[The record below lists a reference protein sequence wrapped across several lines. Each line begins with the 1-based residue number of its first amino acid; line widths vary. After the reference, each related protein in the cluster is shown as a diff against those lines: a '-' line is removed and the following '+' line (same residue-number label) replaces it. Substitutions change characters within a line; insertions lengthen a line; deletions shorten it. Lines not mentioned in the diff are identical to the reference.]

1 MAETDPSPTPP
12 HQGSLHTAMGTRTST
27 VTGPYSA
34 QNAPAEVLRESFSR
48 RNYYH
53 IVSTA
58 EILIDFVTVFSSFL
72 FARPA
77 FEILGRGLSEALNP
91 QRLNQVVLLQVAA
104 VSGLTVLVF
113 WIMGLYTKDSSLLNI
128 DEMRKLFRSVI
139 LIAVLFFTASFYFR
153 IPFSRSLITLWLGF
167 ILFFMIIEKMVFYKI
182 HQYLH
187 IKGLNVKNVLVYGA
201 GEIGRKLHKR
211 FITFPKLGYHPVG
224 FVDDDFE
231 FFSNELKRVGRNGK
245 EALPFLGTL
254 KELERLV
261 EEFKVVELFIARKG
275 LSPEKVLEMTNRCR
289 EMHIQFKIIPQL
301 FGYFIENLTLQDI
314 AGIPL
319 IGEKV
324 PLIRRFDLLVKRT
337 MDIVLSLAICA
348 FCLPIFVLI
357 AITIKFDSS
366 GPVIFRQTRVG
377 KNGREFMIY
386 KFRTMFAGAPKYDYC
401 PQDSSDARIT
411 RVGKYLRKTSLD
423 ELPQF
428 FNVLRGN
435 MSIVGPR
442 PEMSFIVAGYNPL
455 HRKRLWMKPGIT
467 GLWQISSDRTAEIL
481 ENMDY
486 DLYYVDNFSILLDVA
501 ILVRTL
507 LYGLITMKTA

>member
-1 MAETDPSPTPP
+1 
-12 HQGSLHTAMGTRTST
+12 
-27 VTGPYSA
+27 
-34 QNAPAEVLRESFSR
+34 
-48 RNYYH
+48 
-53 IVSTA
+53 
-58 EILIDFVTVFSSFL
+58 
-72 FARPA
+72 
-77 FEILGRGLSEALNP
+77 
-91 QRLNQVVLLQVAA
+91 
-104 VSGLTVLVF
+104 
-113 WIMGLYTKDSSLLNI
+113 
-128 DEMRKLFRSVI
+128 
-139 LIAVLFFTASFYFR
+139 
-153 IPFSRSLITLWLGF
+153 
-167 ILFFMIIEKMVFYKI
+167 
-182 HQYLH
+182 
-187 IKGLNVKNVLVYGA
+187 
-201 GEIGRKLHKR
+201 
-211 FITFPKLGYHPVG
+211 
-224 FVDDDFE
+224 
-231 FFSNELKRVGRNGK
+231 
-245 EALPFLGTL
+245 
-254 KELERLV
+254 
-261 EEFKVVELFIARKG
+261 
-275 LSPEKVLEMTNRCR
+275 
-289 EMHIQFKIIPQL
+289 
-301 FGYFIENLTLQDI
+301 
-314 AGIPL
+314 
-319 IGEKV
+319 
-324 PLIRRFDLLVKRT
+324 LIRRFDLLVKRT

-348 FCLPIFVLI
+348 FCLPIFLLI

-401 PQDSSDARIT
+401 PQDSSDTRIT